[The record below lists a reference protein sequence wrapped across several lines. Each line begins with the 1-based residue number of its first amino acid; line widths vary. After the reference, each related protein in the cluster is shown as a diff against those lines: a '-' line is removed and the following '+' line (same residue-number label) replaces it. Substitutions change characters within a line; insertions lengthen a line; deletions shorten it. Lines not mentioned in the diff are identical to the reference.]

1 MPKGTI
7 RNPGTKK
14 TYSDRSK
21 SGQIYANEL
30 GRLNSPAGKQK
41 SAKIANRWNENM
53 RSHLNADAGGHANL
67 SLRKS
72 MKNVRSDKSAKRG
85 TPTIN
90 KFRKD
95 VKK

>member
-14 TYSDRSK
+14 AAYERSSEGIIARVAAADK
-21 SGQIYANEL
+21 ARGQRQAKASNE
-30 GRLNSPAGKQK
+30 
-41 SAKIANRWNENM
+41 WNEY
-53 RSHLNADAGGHANL
+53 RSAGNATK

-72 MKNVRSDKSAKRG
+72 MTDVRSDKSAKRG

-90 KFRKD
+90 KFRKNI
-95 VKK
+95 KSK